1 MNKKMNDDY
10 VLSLFKETGALLE
23 GHFELRSGL
32 RSNQYF
38 QCALLLQYPEI
49 SGKLCE
55 LLVNKIKRIID
66 IDDVDTI
73 ISPAIGGITLG
84 HDVAR
89 ILKKKFIF
97 VEKED
102 GILKLRRFKINPN
115 ERFLIIED
123 VITKGG
129 RVQET
134 INIVKSFKAEILA
147 LGVLVDR
154 SNKDI
159 SFDSPL
165 VSLLDINPETFHPN
179 NLPEW
184 LEKIPLTKPGSK

>member
-1 MNKKMNDDY
+1 MNNTDI
-10 VLSLFKETGALLE
+10 LSLFRETGALLE

-32 RSNQYF
+32 HSNQYF

-55 LLVNKIKRIID
+55 LLVKKIRKLIN

-84 HDVAR
+84 YDVAG

-97 VEKED
+97 VEKDD
-102 GILKLRRFKINPN
+102 GKLKLRRFKINQN

-129 RVQET
+129 RVKET
-134 INIVKSFKAEILA
+134 IDIVHSFHAQVLA
-147 LGVLVDR
+147 MGVLVDR
-154 SNKDI
+154 SNNKVQ
-159 SFDSPL
+159 FNTPYT
-165 VSLLDINPETFHPN
+165 SLLNIQPKTYDPN
-179 NLPEW
+179 NLPDW
-184 LEKIPLTKPGSK
+184 LKKIPVTKPGSK